1 MFWDGIRYNELK
13 KTLKY
18 WSDVPRKSDEKY
30 GKRIEI
36 TFYFKRRKILLTN
49 WSDLNSYPDLI
60 LIHHIKIYQSWKISP
75 NISIQNRKL
84 EISFESESFL
94 VVGLRLREFVPP
106 PSVLYRSDPPVWLHS
121 AHHTRL
127 LQTDSVP
134 EARMLKSNAECS
146 EGVETRRLKLFS
158 NIISLELCR
167 LYIKMDVCIPVFIL
181 SHINQSGHVS
191 TRCCSF
197 NIERVRRLSY
207 RDSIIMRLL

>member
-1 MFWDGIRYNELK
+1 MFWDGTRYNELK

-18 WSDVPRKSDEKY
+18 WSDVPRKSDEKD
-30 GKRIEI
+30 GKRTEI

-60 LIHHIKIYQSWKISP
+60 LIHQIKIYQSWKISP

-106 PSVLYRSDPPVWLHS
+106 PSVLYRSDPPAESDCTPLTTPVCS
-121 AHHTRL
+121 R
-127 LQTDSVP
+127 QTPSQRRGCWNPMQNAVRESRPGDS
-134 EARMLKSNAECS
+134 NY
-146 EGVETRRLKLFS
+146 FS

-167 LYIKMDVCIPVFIL
+167 QMELI
-181 SHINQSGHVS
+181 
-191 TRCCSF
+191 
-197 NIERVRRLSY
+197 
-207 RDSIIMRLL
+207 